1 MVITTTPTVKA
12 LDKTVRDPLDAFSAV
27 LENDPAT
34 GKPEQADAT
43 KFAIPAINNHP
54 YLSEE

>member
-1 MVITTTPTVKA
+1 MITTTPTVKA